1 MSGLKDKTMRAIK
14 WSSLSFL
21 TTVLL
26 TPLFAAV
33 LARLLTK
40 EEFGLF
46 AIGLS
51 LYAVGQY
58 IADFGIGQALVQKSD
73 LTEEDIRAGFTSSV
87 MLGLLAT
94 VLAWLLAPVAGK
106 FFNNPDVT
114 PFMRTY
120 ACVYVIASLA
130 TVSTSL
136 LRRALRFKPLMV
148 AEVGSYVIGQGV
160 FGLGA
165 AYLGF
170 GAYSLIISAAVQG
183 VIQLSVS
190 YFYGRHPFRFTFR
203 GDSYR
208 ALYAF
213 GGRASLISFLEFLSV
228 NLDTL
233 MIGRFYGTATLGLY
247 NRGYNTIYAP
257 LMGMARSL
265 TRVLAPSFSVVQHDQ
280 GKLRS
285 AYLSGLMALSVLL
298 FSLAACAFVSAHEIV
313 LVLLGDSFVGVVPIV
328 QILALFIPFPVLS
341 NLSAVLAEA
350 SARLNTKIAV
360 QSVYLVVLAAAYWTA
375 YRLGW
380 GIVGFAGVL
389 VVAGALRSFAYA
401 FVARH
406 IIGGGGQHIVRAYG
420 VGLSCGLAV
429 AAALFVV
436 VYPLRQ
442 TGLSA
447 FVLFGIEGLVGGAL
461 VLAVLLFGPPNELQ
475 QQARRLSRQFLS
487 RTERWWRAIHP
498 TEGT

>member
-21 TTVLL
+21 TTILL

-40 EEFGLF
+40 DEFGLF

-51 LYAVGQY
+51 LYVVGQY
-58 IADFGIGQALVQKSD
+58 IADFGIGQALVQKKD

-94 VLAWLLAPVAGK
+94 ALAWLLAPVAGH

-148 AEVGSYVIGQGV
+148 AEVGSYIIGQGI

-203 GDSYR
+203 PESYR

-228 NLDTL
+228 NLDTI
-233 MIGRFYGTATLGLY
+233 MIGRFYGLATLGLY
-247 NRGYNTIYAP
+247 NRGYNTVYAP

-280 GKLRS
+280 AKLRS

-298 FSLAACAFVSAHEIV
+298 FSVAACTFISAREIV
-313 LVLLGDSFVGVVPIV
+313 LVLLGESFLSVVPIV

-360 QSVYLVVLAAAYWTA
+360 QSVYLVVLLVSYSAA

-380 GIVGFAGVL
+380 GITGFAGVL
-389 VVAGALRSFAYA
+389 VGAGALRSVTYA
-401 FVARH
+401 FVARR
-406 IIGGGGQHIVRAYG
+406 IIGGGGKEIVRAYA
-420 VGLSCGLAV
+420 VGLACGLGMAG
-429 AAALFVV
+429 AFSLV
-436 VYPLRQ
+436 VYPLRHL
-442 TGLSA
+442 GLSP
-447 FVLFGIEGLVGGAL
+447 FVLFGLEGLLGAAL
-461 VLAVLLFGPPNELQ
+461 VLALLLLGPPNELQ
-475 QQARRLSRQFLS
+475 QQVRRLCKPVFS

-498 TEGT
+498 AERT

>member
-1 MSGLKDKTMRAIK
+1 MTNLKEKTLRAIK

-21 TTVLL
+21 TTILL

-87 MLGLLAT
+87 LLGLLAT
-94 VLAWLLAPVAGK
+94 ALAWALAPAAGH

-148 AEVGSYVIGQGV
+148 AEVGSYIIGQGV

-165 AYLGF
+165 AFLGF

-203 GDSYR
+203 RESYR

-213 GGRASLISFLEFLSV
+213 GGRASLISFLEFMSA

-233 MIGRFYGTATLGLY
+233 MIGRLYGTGTLGLY
-247 NRGYNTIYAP
+247 NRGYNTVYAP

-265 TRVLAPSFSVVQHDQ
+265 TRVLAPSFSVIQHNQ
-280 GKLRS
+280 AKLRS

-298 FSLAACAFVSAHEIV
+298 FSVAACVFVSAREVV
-313 LVLLGDSFVGVVPIV
+313 LVLLGESFLGAVPIV
-328 QILALFIPFPVLS
+328 QVLALFIPFPVLS

-350 SARLNTKIAV
+350 SARLNAKIAI
-360 QSVYLVVLAAAYWTA
+360 QSVYLVGLAAAYWTV
-375 YRLGW
+375 YSLGW
-380 GIVGFAGVL
+380 GVVAFAGVL
-389 VVAGALRSFAYA
+389 VGAGALRSGAYA
-401 FVARH
+401 VVARR
-406 IIGGGGQHIVRAYG
+406 IIGGGGRQIAQTYAL
-420 VGLSCGLAV
+420 GLGCGLAV
-429 AAALFVV
+429 AGAMTAL
-436 VYPLRQ
+436 VYPLREL
-442 TGLSA
+442 GLSP
-447 FVLFGIEGLVGGAL
+447 FVLFGIEGLLGAAL
-461 VLAVLLFGPPNELQ
+461 VCAVLLLGPPNELQ
-475 QQARRLSRQFLS
+475 HQVRNLFKKVLSRS
-487 RTERWWRAIHP
+487 ERWWRAIHRAG
-498 TEGT
+498 GT